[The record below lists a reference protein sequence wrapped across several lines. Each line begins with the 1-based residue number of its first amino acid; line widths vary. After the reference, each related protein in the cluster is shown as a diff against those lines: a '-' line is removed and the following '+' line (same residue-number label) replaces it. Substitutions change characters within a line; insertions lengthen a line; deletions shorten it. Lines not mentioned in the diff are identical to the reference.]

1 MLVGVSCGI
10 AFRSEGLG
18 AGSVTAFL
26 ANHARSRGV
35 SGWLLRC
42 YDGLNLLV
50 ALVVYLTFPLQLL
63 PAAEVL
69 SSRWCGSRT
78 APTERAAEEETQ
90 PLTQATLESE
100 AEARPADPR
109 SGSARQRLCLVL
121 GCNAVTLVVPQVGLL
136 VALFGSVGWTVLA
149 AAPAL
154 CRLALLRRAGGLRC
168 SARVA
173 LDLSVVGF
181 CACVMVVGTA
191 LAVQDIVRAWGAR

>member
-26 ANHARSRGV
+26 ANLARSRGV

-78 APTERAAEEETQ
+78 APTERAAEDAEETQ
-90 PLTQATLESE
+90 PLTQATASE
-100 AEARPADPR
+100 GAAEVRPEVGRKRPA
-109 SGSARQRLCLVL
+109 G
-121 GCNAVTLVVPQVGLL
+121 VTNLSLIPVG
-136 VALFGSVGWTVLA
+136 AKYIPYGT
-149 AAPAL
+149 
-154 CRLALLRRAGGLRC
+154 LRRC
-168 SARVA
+168 
-173 LDLSVVGF
+173 
-181 CACVMVVGTA
+181 
-191 LAVQDIVRAWGAR
+191 